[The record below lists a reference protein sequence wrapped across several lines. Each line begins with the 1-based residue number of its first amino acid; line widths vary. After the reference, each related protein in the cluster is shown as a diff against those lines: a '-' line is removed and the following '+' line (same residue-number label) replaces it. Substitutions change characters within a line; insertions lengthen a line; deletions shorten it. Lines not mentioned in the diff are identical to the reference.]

1 MRNLLVIMTEAVIL
15 CFLVIHIDLC
25 KARDYTLT
33 LEEHNKQDHNNE
45 SDDIKHVHH
54 VSVM

>member
-1 MRNLLVIMTEAVIL
+1 MRNLLVIMTEAVI
-15 CFLVIHIDLC
+15 LVIHIDLC